1 MYIFFVSFN
10 LGIGTR
16 RCSSEGFMGHRL
28 EVDDSE
34 GTRRAIA
41 ESLRGHR
48 LEFSDSEGMIDLKP
62 GDIFVFR

>member
-1 MYIFFVSFN
+1 
-10 LGIGTR
+10 
-16 RCSSEGFMGHRL
+16 MGHRL